1 MTAWAGTGV
10 IRLGLGANLGQ
21 FSLLVLINAF
31 VGAMVGL
38 ERTVV
43 PLIGEREFGLT
54 SKTAIVSFIVTFGVT
69 KALLNLVAAR
79 LSERI
84 GRKPILVAGWLLGLP
99 VPFMLM
105 WAPSWAWIDAANVL
119 LGANQAFA
127 WSMTVIMKVDLVGP
141 QRRGLALGL
150 NEFAGY
156 LSVALS
162 AWVTGEIASRYALR
176 PEPFYYGGIVA
187 ILGLGLSALFVRET
201 RGHVALEIAQTAAR
215 PQPAEASF
223 GRVFTDTTWRDRNL
237 AAACQAGLVNNL
249 NDGMSWGLYP
259 LFFGNHGLGVAS
271 IGVIKAVYPGVW
283 GALQV
288 VTGPLSDRI
297 GRKGLIAGGMLV
309 QAGGHLAHGP
319 RAGVS
324 CMAPRRRPP
333 GPRDRDGVPHVA
345 GRHRGRRPPVV
356 AGHELRR
363 LPPLARPGL
372 RGGGAPVRPR
382 GGLAGH
388 GRGDPR
394 RGRAHP
400 ALGARRPRPD
410 AGDRARAGPGEP
422 LMATDDAEATVA
434 RAVTNY
440 SASAEGYAVPADRH
454 RSIARRS
461 ATPIQRVYTEVAMDP
476 L

>member
-1 MTAWAGTGV
+1 VTASAEASA

-21 FSLLVLINAF
+21 FSLLVLVNAF

-43 PLIGEREFGLT
+43 PLIGEREFGLA
-54 SKTAIVSFIVTFGVT
+54 SKTAIVSFIVSFGVT

-79 LSERI
+79 LSERV

-99 VPFMLM
+99 VPFMIM

-141 QRRGLALGL
+141 RRRGLALGL

-187 ILGLGLSALFVRET
+187 VLGLALSALLVRET
-201 RGHVALEIAQTAAR
+201 RGHVALEIAQTAAGAH
-215 PQPAEASF
+215 PAPPAVSF
-223 GRVFTDTTWRDRNL
+223 GRAFALTTWRDRTL

-249 NDGMSWGLYP
+249 NDGMSWGIYP
-259 LFFGNHGLGVAS
+259 LFFGSHGLGVAA

-309 QAGGHLAHGP
+309 QAGGIWLTVLVPAYPAWLLGAVLQGLGTAMVYPTLLA
-319 RAGVS
+319 VI
-324 CMAPRRRPP
+324 
-333 GPRDRDGVPHVA
+333 
-345 GRHRGRRPPVV
+345 
-356 AGHELRR
+356 
-363 LPPLARPGL
+363 
-372 RGGGAPVRPR
+372 
-382 GGLAGH
+382 
-388 GRGDPR
+388 GDI
-394 RGRAHP
+394 AHP
-400 ALGARRPRPD
+400 SW
-410 AGDRARAGPGEP
+410 RATSYGVYR
-422 LMATDDAEATVA
+422 LWRDL
-434 RAVTNY
+434 
-440 SASAEGYAVPADRH
+440 GYAVGALVAGLVADWLGMAAAIHVVAALTLLSGLVVLVRM
-454 RSIARRS
+454 RETVS
-461 ATPIQRVYTEVAMDP
+461 ALAPGKS
-476 L
+476 